1 MTPTT
6 PPQISRPSI
15 TEWGKPQANWYGFYR
30 EHQMRFA
37 WAAEVNAGFGFGPN
51 VLVHYLDG
59 DQEQERVYGNVVQP
73 VDAAWLADMKAR
85 LKSPRDGLDPV
96 SSAHLALATAVD
108 IRRNL
113 LWP

>member
-6 PPQISRPSI
+6 PLKFSGHQLRNGA
-15 TEWGKPQANWYGFYR
+15 TAGQLVRVYR

-85 LKSPRDGLDPV
+85 LK
-96 SSAHLALATAVD
+96 ALETA
-108 IRRNL
+108 L
-113 LWP
+113 TLYQAPTWP